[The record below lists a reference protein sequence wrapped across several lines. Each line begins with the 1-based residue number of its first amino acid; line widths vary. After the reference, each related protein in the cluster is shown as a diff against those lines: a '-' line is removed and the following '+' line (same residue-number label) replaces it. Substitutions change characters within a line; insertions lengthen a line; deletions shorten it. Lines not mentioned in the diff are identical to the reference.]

1 MSHLNINGSVGSQD
15 QLYALGLGP
24 DIRVAKY
31 SGIIVNGIR
40 FHTIERDKY
49 RRTQNSGIVVKGEHN
64 SKEFDF
70 YGVLVDIIELEY
82 CYGNRVFLFKC
93 DWWNV
98 GDKRNGM
105 KTYGQLVSVNTSR
118 KWYVND
124 PYMLATQAEQVF
136 YIGDMKNGSSWKIMQ
151 KVCPRNVYDI
161 PENAEQG
168 EMLILNDEPYQQ
180 HKVNDV
186 IEVEQIDAENIGSLL

>member
-1 MSHLNINGSVGSQD
+1 M
-15 QLYALGLGP
+15 
-24 DIRVAKY
+24 
-31 SGIIVNGIR
+31 
-40 FHTIERDKY
+40 T
-49 RRTQNSGIVVKGEHN
+49 
-64 SKEFDF
+64 
-70 YGVLVDIIELEY
+70 DIIEVEY
-82 CYGNRVFLFKC
+82 CYGNKVLLFKC

-98 GDKRNGM
+98 GDKRNGL

-124 PYMLATQAEQVF
+124 PFVLSKQAEQVF
-136 YIGDMKNGSSWKIMQ
+136 YIGHTKNGSSWKIVQ
-151 KVCPRNVYDI
+151 KVRPRNVYDV

-180 HKVNDV
+180 HEVNDV